1 MEQLQDVLDGLKRN
15 DYQDKRMLHFFKIIG
30 DKLNK
35 WPNNAYFNCGLL
47 FLYLSFDPMPHT
59 SAYQAFLRSPVGKAL
74 GLYVPQE
81 AKDEV
86 KARDETLRALSLQG
100 RR

>member
-1 MEQLQDVLDGLKRN
+1 MARLKKLLTAAN
-15 DYQDKRMLHFFKIIG
+15 AHIEGFKKELA
-30 DKLNK
+30 D
-35 WPNNAYFNCGLL
+35 
-47 FLYLSFDPMPHT
+47 
-59 SAYQAFLRSPVGKAL
+59 
-74 GLYVPQE
+74 